1 MTKDHIID
9 IARGLKD
16 GCENNSISALQTIN
30 KTLVDDLTVQ
40 SAARQDILQAVSGTT
55 LLDLCKEQFR
65 ALSISCNTGLQKNR
79 YALLQIRFFWMDIT
93 MFDLWHPFH
102 WRKQNT

>member
-16 GCENNSISALQTIN
+16 RCEINSISAFKTIN
-30 KTLVDDLTVQ
+30 KTLVGDLTVQ

-55 LLDLCKEQFR
+55 LLD
-65 ALSISCNTGLQKNR
+65 
-79 YALLQIRFFWMDIT
+79 
-93 MFDLWHPFH
+93 
-102 WRKQNT
+102 